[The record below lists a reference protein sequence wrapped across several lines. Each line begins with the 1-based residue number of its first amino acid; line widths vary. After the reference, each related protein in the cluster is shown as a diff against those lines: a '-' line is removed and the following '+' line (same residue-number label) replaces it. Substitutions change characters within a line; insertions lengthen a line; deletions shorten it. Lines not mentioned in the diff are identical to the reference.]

1 MIQSIIALLKDWNTD
16 TDNRGKLQQ
25 AYVVGGV
32 SLLIVA
38 GLVGLVN
45 YELGQ
50 LLLHL
55 ALIAI
60 AIFFINA
67 IVWGLLTAFVLLKL
81 GSAEAI
87 DEKPAAKPR
96 TRK

>member
-1 MIQSIIALLKDWNTD
+1 MIFGIIAILKNWNVE

-32 SLLIVA
+32 TLLIIA

-50 LLLHL
+50 MLLHL

-67 IVWGLLTAFVLLKL
+67 IVWALLTAFVLLRL
-81 GSAEAI
+81 GNSS
-87 DEKPAAKPR
+87 DPAPTTKPR